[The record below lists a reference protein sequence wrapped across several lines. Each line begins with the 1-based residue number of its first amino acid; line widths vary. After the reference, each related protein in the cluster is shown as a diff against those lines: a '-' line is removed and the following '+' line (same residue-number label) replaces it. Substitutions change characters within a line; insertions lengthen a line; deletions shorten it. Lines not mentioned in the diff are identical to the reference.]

1 MFCIFIHTI
10 IWRFFLFFPL
20 IHKKMKKNAQKFITK
35 VTIIYNHSVIVFFPN
50 LILFSLKLQS

>member
-10 IWRFFLFFPL
+10 IWRFFLFFSPNPQ
-20 IHKKMKKNAQKFITK
+20 KDEKNAQKFITK
-35 VTIIYNHSVIVFFPN
+35 VTIIYNHSVILFFPN